1 MAQGIREMGPL
12 ENRCANCVIF
22 VWKQVDPTTSP
33 LKRCNW
39 VLQDLVLQQGVPGGA
54 LAQGAQE
61 ALQVLL
67 WQETSGGVR
76 FAQEG
81 DLWPLHQAGGCWE
94 ESLQR
99 GESNLCLP
107 L

>member
-1 MAQGIREMGPL
+1 MCQLQNLQLGAGGPKDQPP
-12 ENRCANCVIF
+12 EEVH
-22 VWKQVDPTTSP
+22 
-33 LKRCNW
+33 W

-67 WQETSGGVR
+67 WQETSGRVR
-76 FAQEG
+76 CAQEG
-81 DLWPLHQAGGCWE
+81 DLWPLHQAGGRWE
-94 ESLQR
+94 EILQT

-107 L
+107 F